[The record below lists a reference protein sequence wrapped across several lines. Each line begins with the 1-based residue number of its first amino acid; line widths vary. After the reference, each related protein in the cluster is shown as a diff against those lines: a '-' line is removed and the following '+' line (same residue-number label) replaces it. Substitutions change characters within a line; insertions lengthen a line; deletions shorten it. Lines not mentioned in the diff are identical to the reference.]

1 MGEKVKMEEL
11 LLLWRKNLNEKDIVT
26 KTSGESTEIFK
37 TTKGNTTCKIKIM
50 AKKLNN
56 KNVTIV
62 DGLNFFVD
70 LKDITKTFSKHFAC
84 SVTIKPYQNSENMV
98 FIQGYWVHELLD
110 ILQNELKLG
119 KNFIIIEDKLNLKK
133 K

>member
-1 MGEKVKMEEL
+1 MEEL
-11 LLLWRKNLNEKDIVT
+11 LTLWKKNLNEKDIIT
-26 KTSGESTEIFK
+26 KISGDSSEVFK

-50 AKKLNN
+50 AKKLYN

-84 SVTIKPYQNSENMV
+84 AVTVKPYQNSEQMV
-98 FIQGYWVHELLD
+98 FIQGYWVNELID
-110 ILQNELKLG
+110 ILLNELKLG
-119 KNFIIIEDKLNLKK
+119 KNFIVVEDKLNLKK

>member
-1 MGEKVKMEEL
+1 MDEMFTM
-11 LLLWRKNLNEKDIVT
+11 WRKNLNEKDIIT
-26 KTSGESTEIFK
+26 KTSGENTEVFK
-37 TTKGNTTCKIKIM
+37 TTKGNSTCKIRII
-50 AKKLNN
+50 AKKLCN

-84 SVTIKPYQNSENMV
+84 SVSIKPFQNAEEAV
-98 FIQGYWVHELLD
+98 FIQGYWVYELVE
-110 ILQNELKLG
+110 ILQNELKLN
-119 KNFIIIEDKLNLKK
+119 KSFIVIEDKLKLKK